1 MGGPRTIL
9 AALTLVAFTLAAC
22 ASDPTP
28 SGPSAAPAS
37 SGAAFPVTVTG
48 TNGSVAIDQRPTRI
62 ASLSP
67 SATEDLFAIGAGDQ
81 VIAVDDQ
88 SNYPPGAPMTK
99 LSGFEPNVE
108 AIAGYQPDLVVYA
121 TETGGLG
128 SSLKKLGIPAL
139 QLDAAATLDDV
150 YAQIETLGKATG
162 NAGDATKLA
171 DSMRST
177 VQGIVA
183 NADMSAGLSFYYE
196 LDDTYYSVT
205 SNTFIGQLFTQLGL
219 TNIADQAK
227 KASSG
232 YPQLSGEY
240 IIASNPDLIFL
251 ADTKCCHQSATTV
264 AARPG
269 WKDIAAVRNG
279 NVVALEDD
287 VASRWGPR
295 VVDLMKQ
302 IADAAAAAGQ
312 AAAA

>member
-1 MGGPRTIL
+1 MGRPRTIL
-9 AALTLVAFTLAAC
+9 VALTLVGFTLAAC
-22 ASDPTP
+22 GSSATP
-28 SGPSAAPAS
+28 AATSTAPA
-37 SGAAFPVTVTG
+37 GATFPVTVTG
-48 TNGSVAIDQRPTRI
+48 TNGAVTIDQRPTRI
-62 ASLSP
+62 VSLSP

-162 NAGDATKLA
+162 HAGDATKLA
-171 DSMRST
+171 DTMRST
-177 VQGIVA
+177 VSGIVA
-183 NADMSAGLSFYYE
+183 NADTSAGLTFYYE

-205 SNTFIGQLFTQLGL
+205 SNTFIGQLFSQLGL

-227 KASSG
+227 RASSG

-251 ADTKCCHQSATTV
+251 ADTKCCHQSSTTV

-279 NVVALEDD
+279 NVVALDDD

-295 VVDLMKQ
+295 VVDLLKQ

>member
-1 MGGPRTIL
+1 MGRPRTML
-9 AALTLVAFTLAAC
+9 VALTVVAFTLAAC
-22 ASDPTP
+22 GSSATP
-28 SGPSAAPAS
+28 AATGAAPS
-37 SGAAFPVTVTG
+37 PGTAFPVTVTG

-62 ASLSP
+62 VSLSP

-88 SNYPPGAPMTK
+88 SNYPPAAPMTK

-128 SSLKKLGIPAL
+128 ASLKKLGIPAL

-150 YAQIETLGKATG
+150 YAQIETLGTATG
-162 NAGDATKLA
+162 HAGDATKLA
-171 DSMRST
+171 GTMRST

-183 NADMSAGLSFYYE
+183 NADTSAGLTFYYE

-219 TNIADQAK
+219 TNIADQARR
-227 KASSG
+227 ASSG

-264 AARPG
+264 AARAG
-269 WKDIAAVRNG
+269 WQNIAAVRNG
-279 NVVALEDD
+279 NVVALDDD

-295 VVDLMKQ
+295 VVDLLRQ
-302 IADAAAAAGQ
+302 IADAAAAAGG

>member
-1 MGGPRTIL
+1 MGRPRTIL
-9 AALTLVAFTLAAC
+9 VALVFVAFTLAAC
-22 ASDPTP
+22 GSSATP
-28 SGPSAAPAS
+28 AATGVAPAS
-37 SGAAFPVTVTG
+37 GASTFPVTVTG

-62 ASLSP
+62 VSLSP

-88 SNYPPGAPMTK
+88 SNYPSNAPRTK
-99 LSGFEPNVE
+99 LSGFEPNIE

-139 QLDAAATLDDV
+139 QLDAAASLDDV
-150 YAQIETLGKATG
+150 YAQIETLGRATG
-162 NAGDATKLA
+162 HASEATALAGT
-171 DSMRST
+171 MRTT

-205 SNTFIGQLFTQLGL
+205 SNTFIGQLFSQLGL
-219 TNIADQAK
+219 TNIADEAK

-240 IIASNPDLIFL
+240 IIAANPDLIFL

-264 AARPG
+264 AARAG

-279 NVVALEDD
+279 NVVALDDD

-295 VVDLMKQ
+295 VVDLLQQ
-302 IADAAAAAGQ
+302 IAEAAAAAGRAG
-312 AAAA
+312 AA